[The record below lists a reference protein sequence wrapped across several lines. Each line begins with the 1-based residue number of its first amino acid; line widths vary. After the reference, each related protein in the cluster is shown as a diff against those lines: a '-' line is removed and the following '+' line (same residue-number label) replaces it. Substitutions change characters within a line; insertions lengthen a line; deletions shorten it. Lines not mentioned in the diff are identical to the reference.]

1 MTEDGTRGDTSSETE
16 RSPEA
21 PTPRPAP
28 SLVGGTVLREVLVV
42 YGAAFLGTM
51 ALGAV
56 DTGSALDDVAQV
68 GIALLFL
75 GLPLWIARREPHG
88 ARRFGI
94 DLSGV
99 LEPEDDES
107 LPSALR
113 RALPSA
119 LRELGV
125 ALLLALVIFPP
136 FVVGFALWYGPTRA
150 FGLALAPDFAS
161 FAIAQFVLVG
171 LPEEAFFRGYAQT
184 RLHDFGRA
192 RGGALWTPRRILG
205 ADLAIAPWILSAIL
219 FALVHLASEPRL
231 DELATFFPGLVF
243 SWLRARRGGIGAAIC
258 FHALS
263 NILAEILVG
272 GWLR

>member
-1 MTEDGTRGDTSSETE
+1 MSEEETRAVSDTEVAAGTGTGG
-16 RSPEA
+16 
-21 PTPRPAP
+21 AP
-28 SLVGGTVLREVLVV
+28 SLVGGTVLREVLLV
-42 YGAAFLGTM
+42 YAAAFIGTM

-56 DTGSALDDVAQV
+56 HTGTSLDDVAQV

-75 GLPLWIARREPHG
+75 GMPLWIARRERHG

-99 LEPEDDES
+99 LEPEQDES
-107 LPSALR
+107 LIQALR
-113 RALPSA
+113 RAIPSG
-119 LRELGV
+119 LRELSV
-125 ALLLALVIFPP
+125 ALLLSLVIFPP
-136 FVVGFALWYGPTRA
+136 FVVGFALWNGPTHA
-150 FGLALAPDFAS
+150 FHLVLAPDFAS
-161 FAIAQFVLVG
+161 FALAQFVLVG
-171 LPEEAFFRGYAQT
+171 LPEEAFFRGFVQT
-184 RLHDFGRA
+184 RLHDFGLV
-192 RGGALWTPRRILG
+192 RGGRLWTRRRIMG
-205 ADLAIAPWILSAIL
+205 ADLALAPWVLQAVL

-243 SWLRARRGGIGAAIC
+243 GWLRARRGGIGAAIS

>member
-1 MTEDGTRGDTSSETE
+1 MSESESEKEPPGDLAAREAEATS
-16 RSPEA
+16 
-21 PTPRPAP
+21 PAP
-28 SLVGGTVLREVLVV
+28 SLVGGAVLREVLLL
-42 YGAAFLGTM
+42 YAAAFIGTM
-51 ALGAV
+51 ALGSV
-56 DTGSALDDVAQV
+56 DTGTSLDDVAQV

-75 GLPLWIARREPHG
+75 GMPLWIARREPHG

-99 LEPEDDES
+99 LEPDADES
-107 LPSALR
+107 LLQALR
-113 RALPSA
+113 RAIPSG

-125 ALLLALVIFPP
+125 ALLLALVVFPP
-136 FVVGFALWYGPTRA
+136 FVVGFALWNGPTHA
-150 FGLALAPDFAS
+150 FRLSLAPDFLS
-161 FAIAQFVLVG
+161 FVLAQFVLVG
-171 LPEEAFFRGYAQT
+171 LPEEAFFRGFVQT
-184 RLHDFGRA
+184 RLHDFGNA
-192 RGGALWTPRRILG
+192 RLGFWWTPRRILG
-205 ADLAIAPWILSAIL
+205 ADLALMPWILQAVL

-243 SWLRARRGGIGAAIC
+243 GWLRARRGGIGAAIS

>member
-1 MTEDGTRGDTSSETE
+1 MSEGDTPTASDAEAEPETGT
-16 RSPEA
+16 SV
-21 PTPRPAP
+21 AP
-28 SLVGGTVLREVLVV
+28 SLVGGTLLREVLLV
-42 YGAAFLGTM
+42 YAAAFIGTM

-56 DTGSALDDVAQV
+56 HTGMWLDDVAQV

-75 GLPLWIARREPHG
+75 GMPLWIARRESHG

-99 LEPEDDES
+99 LEPEADES
-107 LPSALR
+107 LAQAMR
-113 RALPSA
+113 RAIPSG

-125 ALLLALVIFPP
+125 ALLVSLVIFPP
-136 FVVGFALWYGPTRA
+136 FVVGFALWNGPTHA
-150 FGLALAPDFAS
+150 FHFALAPDFGS
-161 FAIAQFVLVG
+161 FVLSQFVLVG
-171 LPEEAFFRGYAQT
+171 LPEEAFFRGFVQT
-184 RLHDFGRA
+184 RLHDFGRV
-192 RGGALWTPRRILG
+192 RGGPLWTPRRIVG
-205 ADLAIAPWILSAIL
+205 ADLALMPWVLQAVL

-243 SWLRARRGGIGAAIC
+243 GWLRARRGGIGAAIS